1 MPFIVIGLTTGA
13 VYGLAGTGLVLTYKT
28 SGIFNFAY
36 GAISALAVFVFYFLH
51 TKHGMPWPWAAL
63 LVLFVLSPI
72 EGLGLELFARI
83 LEPATATL
91 KVVATIGLLLIV
103 VGVGTLWY
111 GNANVNFPP
120 FLDTNTIRFL
130 GVNVGWDQITVVI
143 ISLVSTAVLYYFFRV
158 VRLGVAM
165 RGVVDNPDL
174 VSMTGTNPVAVR
186 RWAWIIGTIFA
197 SMAGLLLAPSLSLNA
212 EIIALLVVQAFGAAA
227 IGYFSNLPLT
237 FVGGLFIGVA
247 GALATKYAASVSWLT
262 GPQCGPALHHLVHRA
277 HRDPPGPP
285 GRAPGGGRPGA
296 APQLVRP
303 DQGAPG
309 GGCAGPGLLLLR
321 ALLRR
326 REPVHLVERAGLRH
340 VVLVPRPVGQDLGAD
355 LVVPPGL
362 RRRRGGRVR
371 ALHHQLP
378 SALAGGPALGRPGG
392 PPRSGPSSPS
402 PPSASRA
409 SFWPSPPMASASCS
423 SRCSTTPT
431 SCSARPP
438 AASPP
443 PGPTS
448 PSWAGT
454 SSATRAST
462 TCS

>member
-1 MPFIVIGLTTGA
+1 VSQFLPFIVIGLTTGA

-36 GAISALAVFVFYFLH
+36 GAIAAIAVFVFYFLH
-51 TKHGMPWPWAAL
+51 SQHGVPWPWAAV

-72 EGLGLELFARI
+72 EGLGLELLARI
-83 LEPATATL
+83 LEPTSATL
-91 KVVATIGLLLIV
+91 KVVATVGLLLIV

-143 ISLVSTAVLYYFFRV
+143 VSLLATGVLYYFFRV

-186 RWAWIIGTIFA
+186 RWAWIIGTVFA

-212 EIIALLVVQAFGAAA
+212 EIITLLVVQAFGAAA

-262 GPQCGPALHHLVHRA
+262 GLSAGLPFVILFIVLVVTPRARLAERRVVAATALRRSWYAPVRIRLSAAVVALAFFCVVPTFVGVNLSTWSSALVYIMLFLSLGLLVKTSGQISLCHLAFAAVGAAAFGHFTGHPPLGGLLGAGHLRLWHLVRA
-277 HRDPPGPP
+277 DVLRHQPH
-285 GRAPGGGRPGA
+285 
-296 APQLVRP
+296 VRP
-303 DQGAPG
+303 DH
-309 GGCAGPGLLLLR
+309 
-321 ALLRR
+321 RR
-326 REPVHLVERAGLRH
+326 DR
-340 VVLVPRPVGQDLGAD
+340 RP
-355 LVVPPGL
+355 
-362 RRRRGGRVR
+362 
-371 ALHHQLP
+371 
-378 SALAGGPALGRPGG
+378 
-392 PPRSGPSSPS
+392 PPRRHHLGLAPL
-402 PPSASRA
+402 
-409 SFWPSPPMASASCS
+409 
-423 SRCSTTPT
+423 
-431 SCSARPP
+431 
-438 AASPP
+438 
-443 PGPTS
+443 
-448 PSWAGT
+448 
-454 SSATRAST
+454 
-462 TCS
+462 

>member
-1 MPFIVIGLTTGA
+1 MSEFLPFIVIGLTTGA

-36 GAISALAVFVFYFLH
+36 GAIAALGVFVFYYLH
-51 TKHGMPWPWAAL
+51 SEHGMPWPWAAL

-91 KVVATIGLLLIV
+91 KVVATIGLLLVV

-143 ISLVSTAVLYYFFRV
+143 VSLVSTAVLYYFFRSM
-158 VRLGVAM
+158 RLGVAM

-174 VSMTGTNPVAVR
+174 VSMTGTNPVSVR

-212 EIIALLVVQAFGAAA
+212 EIIVLLVVQAFGAAA

-262 GPQCGPALHHLVHRA
+262 GLSAGLPFVILFIVLYRHPE
-277 HRDPPGPP
+277 GPP

-303 DQGAPG
+303 DQGALRG
-309 GGCAGPGLLLLR
+309 GGARPDLLLLR
-321 ALLRR
+321 ALLRG
-326 REPVHLVERAGLRH
+326 REPVHLVERTGLCD

-362 RRRRGGRVR
+362 RRRRGGGVR

-378 SALAGGPALGRPGG
+378 PALGAGTALGRPRRHPRRGHRRHPGHPAVGRLFG
-392 PPRSGPSSPS
+392 PRHLWLRHL
-402 PPSASRA
+402 ARA
-409 SFWPSPPMASASCS
+409 DVL
-423 SRCSTTPT
+423 
-431 SCSARPP
+431 
-438 AASPP
+438 
-443 PGPTS
+443 
-448 PSWAGT
+448 
-454 SSATRAST
+454 
-462 TCS
+462 